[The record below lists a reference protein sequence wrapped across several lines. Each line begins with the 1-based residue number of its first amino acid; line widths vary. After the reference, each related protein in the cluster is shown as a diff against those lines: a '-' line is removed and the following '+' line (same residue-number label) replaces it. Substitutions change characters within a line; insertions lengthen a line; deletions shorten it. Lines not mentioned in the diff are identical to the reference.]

1 MINLPVENEL
11 LYQIFRQNRTVTAQI
26 GGIERLDEPTWILS
40 FPKYP
45 SFRGLVPLSE
55 AGVDEPL
62 AYAMVGQEIQVIVK
76 GVDTEA
82 GIVACSRKEAVEKF
96 TEQVLSRL
104 EVDQIIPVTVI
115 GVIYRD
121 KRPFL
126 VVDVGQGV
134 FTEIPRGKAVTCY
147 TKSLREQY
155 RAGQTVSCKVLS
167 TDPLELSIRDA
178 RPNPW
183 TRADFRRGSIISG
196 TIYTVQNELVFVEP
210 DLCKGILGL
219 CPVPLKGDV
228 SRGMRVSCRVRFF
241 DPEKRKLH
249 LWLVRAL

>member
-1 MINLPVENEL
+1 MINMPVENEL
-11 LYQIFRQNRTVTAQI
+11 LYQIMKQNRVVVAQI
-26 GGIERLDEPTWILS
+26 GAIEKLDEPTWIVT
-40 FPKYP
+40 FPEYP

-62 AYAMVGQEIQVIVK
+62 MYVMVGQEIEVVVK

-82 GIVACSRKEAVEKF
+82 GIVACSRKEAVEKIS
-96 TEQVLSRL
+96 EQVLSRL
-104 EVDQIIPVTVI
+104 EVDQIIPTTAI

-134 FTEIPRGKAVTCY
+134 FVEIPRGKAVTCY
-147 TKSLREQY
+147 TKPLKEQY
-155 RAGQTVSCKVLS
+155 RAGQTVSCKVMS
-167 TDPLELSIRDA
+167 IDPLELSIRDA
-178 RPNPW
+178 RPAPW

-196 TIYTVQNELVFVEP
+196 TVYNVANELVFVEP
-210 DLCKGILGL
+210 DLTMGILGL
-219 CPVPLKGDV
+219 APVPLRGNV

-249 LWLVRAL
+249 LWLVRPL